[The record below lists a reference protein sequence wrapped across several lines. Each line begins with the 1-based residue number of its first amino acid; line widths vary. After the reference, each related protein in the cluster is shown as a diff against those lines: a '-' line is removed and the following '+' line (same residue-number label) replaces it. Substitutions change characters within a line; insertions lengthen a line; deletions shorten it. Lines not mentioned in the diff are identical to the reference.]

1 MRMTTSKFFQL
12 TCINR
17 QLKCGHIW
25 MFQQDDDAKR
35 VEWIKQATIKL
46 LGFPKVNICEVCG
59 LRLEATSVLEKLKCT
74 LLFN

>member
-1 MRMTTSKFFQL
+1 
-12 TCINR
+12 
-17 QLKCGHIW
+17 